1 MNNYVQQGKTLT
13 VIAPYA
19 VTSGGGV
26 EVTGTGYLFGIAVN
40 TQNLGDNMEIQ
51 VEGVFDL
58 AKDTSTFSEGDYVY
72 WNNTALQATS
82 TVGTNKKIGVAVLM
96 QASGIAAPGGASS
109 DPTVRVRL
117 NPAF

>member
-1 MNNYVQQGKTLT
+1 MQNYIQRGNTVT

-26 EVTGTGYLFGIAVN
+26 EVAGTGYVFGIAVN
-40 TQNLGDNMEIQ
+40 TQNQGDNMEIM

-58 AKDTSTFSEGDYVY
+58 VKDTSTFNNGDYVY
-72 WNNTALQATS
+72 WDNTNKVATS
-82 TVGTNKKIGVAVLM
+82 TATNNKKIGVALLS
-96 QASGIAAPGGASS
+96 QASGTNAPGGASG

>member
-1 MNNYVQQGKTLT
+1 MKNYVQQGKTIT

-19 VTSGGGV
+19 VSSGGGV
-26 EVTGTGYLFGIAVN
+26 EIAGTGYLFGIAVN
-40 TQNLGDNMEIQ
+40 NQSLGDNMEMQ
-51 VEGVFDL
+51 GEGVFDL
-58 AKDTSTFSEGDYVY
+58 AKDTSTFNEGDYVY
-72 WNNTALQATS
+72 WNNTAFQATS

-96 QASGIAAPGGASS
+96 QANGIAAPGGAAG

>member
-40 TQNLGDNMEIQ
+40 TQNLGDNMEIAGGRRVRPGERHQ
-51 VEGVFDL
+51 HL
-58 AKDTSTFSEGDYVY
+58 REGDYVY
-72 WNNTALQATS
+72 WDNTTLHGHLD
-82 TVGTNKKIGVAVLM
+82 VGTNKKIGVAVLM
-96 QASGIAAPGGASS
+96 QPNGTNAPGGASG